1 MQSAVESGEA
11 SSSTRSEEL
20 TSSLFLH
27 VDRNAIEEELEV
39 LYDAYYEEL
48 EQYANHQQQYQS
60 SGGKITPPPGPG
72 PFPGSVALDKN
83 GIVIGAP
90 PVGKHPTRGTRPTIN
105 GTRGRK
111 APDSVDEYEDE
122 DYEDDDEDY
131 DDEDEEEEEEEE
143 EEEDDDDSNERKLA
157 QRRRGQ
163 TRGSLSRRAGDRED
177 FLNFGSLTA
186 AGPGNILTVADDLLK
201 NDGGKFLEMMEQL
214 AERRMQRDE
223 EAAKEVEMESDDE
236 DDDVEGS
243 EDDEDDDGVDD
254 DESEEEEDV
263 SVDSA
268 YATKGC

>member
-1 MQSAVESGEA
+1 VQSAVESGEA

-105 GTRGRK
+105 GTRGRRK
-111 APDSVDEYEDE
+111 PDSADEYEDE

-131 DDEDEEEEEEEE
+131 DDENEEEDEDEEDEEEE
-143 EEEDDDDSNERKLA
+143 DDDSNERKLA

-163 TRGSLSRRAGDRED
+163 TRGSLSRRADDRED

-254 DESEEEEDV
+254 DESEEEDV